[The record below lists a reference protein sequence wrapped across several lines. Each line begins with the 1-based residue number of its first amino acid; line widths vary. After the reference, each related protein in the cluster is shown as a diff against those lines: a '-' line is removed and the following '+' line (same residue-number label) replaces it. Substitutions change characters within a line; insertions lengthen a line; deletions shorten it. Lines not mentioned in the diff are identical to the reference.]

1 MNVLFVGPY
10 RQKDGWGLASQSY
23 IRAIAS
29 QTPNITTRPVFL
41 AGGDGSNIDSDLLGY
56 ENSIYE
62 NYDIVIQKTL
72 PHCLF
77 YDRRFKKNIGL
88 FVLET
93 NNISNS
99 TSIAS
104 INRMDEIWVPSH
116 QEQKCLTKSGVTKP
130 IKVISQPLDT
140 SFISQHREHKLDF
153 NHVLDKAFKFYFI
166 GEYVERKNIKDL
178 IIAFHLAFDISQPV
192 ALVLKTNI
200 PGMSSNESHKTIEKD
215 IDDIKKK
222 LNISSRYKKE
232 ILVTEKLSY
241 QDLIGLHNSCDC
253 LVMPSYGEAFCRP
266 AAEALCLGKIPIV
279 TDNTGMIDFINSEN
293 GFVVQSSKT
302 PVIVDKRTLSEDFDI
317 YNAQEYWYKVQIYD
331 LIDKMRA
338 AYSLYKDNRKAFEAK
353 RNVGLSQIE
362 QFSYK
367 NIGQKLCI

>member
-10 RQKDGWGLASQSY
+10 RQQDGWGLASQSY

-29 QTPNITTRPVFL
+29 QTSNITTRPVFL
-41 AGGDGSNIDSDLLGY
+41 AGGDASPIDSDLLGY

-104 INRMDEIWVPSH
+104 INRMDEIWVPSN
-116 QEQKCLTKSGVTKP
+116 QEQKCLIKSGITKP

-140 SFISQHREHKLDF
+140 NFIAQNKDHKLDF
-153 NHVLDKAFKFYFI
+153 NHILNKSFKFYFI
-166 GEYVERKNIKDL
+166 GEYTERKNIKDL

-192 ALVLKTNI
+192 TLVLKTSI
-200 PGMSSNESHKTIEKD
+200 SGMSSNESYKTIEKD
-215 IDDIKKK
+215 IDSIKKQ

-241 QDLIGLHNSCDC
+241 KDLIGLHNSCDC

-266 AAEALCLGKIPIV
+266 AAEALCLGKMPIV
-279 TDNTGMIDFINSEN
+279 TDNTGMVDFINNDN
-293 GFVVQSSKT
+293 GFVVQSSKV
-302 PVIVDKRTLSEDFDI
+302 PVVVSKRTLSEDFDI

-331 LIDKMRA
+331 LIDKMRT
-338 AYSLYKDNRKAFEAK
+338 AYSLYKDNRKAFETK
-353 RNVGLSQIE
+353 KNIGMSQIE